1 MKKYKISVVVTYHNE
16 NYNIEKT
23 LHQLFKQTYKPSE
36 IIFINSDSTDFS
48 YEILQKKIKQ
58 LRLKYNIKN
67 YTNLKSPYPSTSKN
81 LGIQL
86 AKYPFIAFMDCG
98 IKFSKNW
105 LKNKIRLLNKSNSE
119 AVISSCK
126 LSGYNSFDK
135 ACVAN
140 TYGLNKKNLC
150 IPGSLIK
157 KNIFSKIGYFENSR
171 SLYDVIWKE
180 KLKNS
185 KINYISDY
193 KNYIEYDGIN
203 YAKDS
208 TALFRKN
215 IEYFKDILH
224 IEKNTKTKYYLITPF
239 LALSLLLYNFY
250 FFLTMTILYFVIRVV
265 IAKIK
270 CYKNLSLTNFY
281 LIFQVCITGC
291 IIDTARIVG
300 SYRALLTY
308 VGINSFLSLFFLFYI
323 LFFSSPF
330 MSIFSNNLM
339 MHKNKLNINET
350 NAIVVFSGDGHIS
363 YNNETY
369 KQRALEAINYS
380 SNLNIKKIFLSSGR
394 EQSIQDTELLKLFL
408 ISNNTNPDQIYI
420 FEKNPNSTYANI
432 RMVGE
437 HLIKNNYNNIIFL
450 TGPIHN
456 KRSILIWKK
465 QFPQI
470 NIFVP
475 EIKETIKWTFNLN
488 EILIIFYEYFAITYN
503 FFQKRL

>member
-1 MKKYKISVVVTYHNE
+1 MKKYKISLVITYHNE

-23 LHQLFKQTYKPSE
+23 LDQLLKQTYKPSE

-48 YEILQKKIKQ
+48 YEILQKEIKQ

-105 LKNKIRLLNKSNSE
+105 LKNKIELLNKSNAE

-126 LSGYNSFDK
+126 LSGYNAFDK

-150 IPGSLIK
+150 LPGSVIK
-157 KNIFSKIGYFENSR
+157 KKIFSKIGYFENSR

-185 KINYISDY
+185 KINYIADY

-208 TALFRKN
+208 TSLFRKN
-215 IEYFKDILH
+215 VAYFQDILH
-224 IEKNTKTKYYLITPF
+224 IKKNTKTKYYLIFPF
-239 LALSLLLYNFY
+239 LALFLLLYDFY
-250 FFLTMTILYFVIRVV
+250 FFLTMSILYFVIRVFV
-265 IAKIK
+265 AKIK
-270 CYKNLSLTNFY
+270 NYKNLSLTNFY
-281 LIFQVCITGC
+281 FIFQVCITGC
-291 IIDTARIVG
+291 VIDAARVVG
-300 SYRALLTY
+300 SYRALLAY
-308 VGINSFLSLFFLFYI
+308 IGINSFLSLVFLFYI
-323 LFFSSPF
+323 LLFTSPF
-330 MSIFSNNLM
+330 MNIFSNNLM
-339 MHKNKLNINET
+339 IHKNKLNINET
-350 NAIVVFSGDGHIS
+350 NAIVVFSGDGNIN
-363 YNNETY
+363 YNNDTY
-369 KQRALEAINYS
+369 KQRALEAAKYS
-380 SNLNIKKIFLSSGR
+380 KNPNIKKIFLSSGR
-394 EQSIQDTELLKLFL
+394 EQSIQDTELLRLFL
-408 ISNNTNPDQIYI
+408 ISNNTNPNQIYI
-420 FEKNPNSTYANI
+420 FKKNPNSTYANVLL
-432 RMVGE
+432 VGE

-450 TGPIHN
+450 TTPIHN
-456 KRSILIWKK
+456 KRAILTWKK

-470 NIFVP
+470 NIYTP
-475 EIKETIKWTFNLN
+475 EIKEKIKWTFNLN
-488 EILIIFYEYFAITYN
+488 EILIIFYEYFAIIYN
-503 FFQKRL
+503 FFQGRL